1 MSKQYIAQILT
12 SLIPLY
18 APLGVAGIRNMIPSI
33 PGIALPG
40 VAVVVG
46 VAGEAL
52 LSWIAGKTPDPV
64 WGGALGAVGV
74 VVRDTVS
81 QFKK

>member
-1 MSKQYIAQILT
+1 MNKQLAANALT
-12 SLIPLY
+12 QLIPLY
-18 APLGVAGIRNMIPSI
+18 APLIVAGIRKAIPVVPS
-33 PGIALPG
+33 IALPG

-46 VAGEAL
+46 IAGEAV

-74 VVRDTVS
+74 VIRDTVS